1 MREIDRIG
9 ELLPAKIDALLVAGG
24 TRPARNMFILAASRS
39 QHIVAI
45 DGGLR
50 HVRHFAVTPEIVIGD
65 FDSAK
70 PEDIAW
76 ARRRRAHVVLRS
88 DQNSSDMD
96 KALALCHKMKWKNI
110 VIAASDGSRPDH
122 FLYAISKSLH
132 SQKSALTFLFRN
144 SLARTLAGRSK
155 IILPIG
161 CGNTLSWLGFMQ
173 ATGATLSDVKWPFAN
188 KSLEYGKFDSLSNV
202 AIDDVVEF
210 SQKSGRSLIIIPTGK
225 V

>member
-9 ELLPAKIDALLVAGG
+9 ELLPDKIDALLVAGG
-24 TRPARNMFILAASRS
+24 TRPARNMFLLVTSRS

-50 HVRHFAVTPEIVIGD
+50 HARHFAVTPEVVIGD

-70 PEDIAW
+70 PEDLTW

-88 DQNSSDMD
+88 DQDSSDMD
-96 KALALCHKMKWKNI
+96 KALTLCHEKKWKNI

-122 FLYAISKSLH
+122 FLYAISKTLQSRN
-132 SQKSALTFLFRN
+132 SSLTFLFRN
-144 SLARTLAGRSK
+144 SIARTLSGRTSLS
-155 IILPIG
+155 LPIG
-161 CGNTLSWLGFMQ
+161 HNHVLSWQGFTK
-173 ATGATLSDVKWPFAN
+173 ATCATLQGVKWPFAN
-188 KSLEYGKFDSLSNV
+188 KTLEYGKFGSLSNI
-202 AIDDVVEF
+202 ATDDIVEL

>member
-9 ELLPAKIDALLVAGG
+9 ELLPVKIDALLVAGG
-24 TRPARNMFILAASRS
+24 TRPARNIFILAASRS

-50 HVRHFAVTPEIVIGD
+50 HVRHFAMTPEIVIGD

-88 DQNSSDMD
+88 DQNTSDMD
-96 KALALCHKMKWKNI
+96 KALTLCRKMKWKNI

-132 SQKSALTFLFRN
+132 SQNSSLTFLFRN
-144 SLARTLAGRSK
+144 SISRTLTGRSK
-155 IILPIG
+155 ICLPIG
-161 CGNTLSWLGFMQ
+161 CGHVLSWLGFMQ
-173 ATGATLSDVKWPFAN
+173 ATNATLSGVKWPFAN
-188 KSLEYGKFDSLSNV
+188 KSLEYGTFDSLSNV
-202 AIDDVVEF
+202 ATDDVVEF